1 MIASIAPE
9 EVRHRF
15 HHGDTG
21 REKKIVAP
29 ASRRHLSLDNS
40 FWVNTTFAGWKP
52 ALHFFYRR
60 ERGGSQEASSPVCG
74 EIFLVA
80 ALLRR
85 VHLWFH
91 FVTVF
96 ALVNADVADLLG
108 RELHAA
114 LVDVA

>member
-52 ALHFFYRR
+52 AIHFFSRPQRARR
-60 ERGGSQEASSPVCG
+60 LHRG
-74 EIFLVA
+74 F
-80 ALLRR
+80 
-85 VHLWFH
+85 VHLRVLRVSVVNEVLE
-91 FVTVF
+91 FVLSSAFRNTSGDRSEK
-96 ALVNADVADLLG
+96 AQAPTGLIEAGLS
-108 RELHAA
+108 
-114 LVDVA
+114 